1 MSDDPQFQITSTV
14 ATLNLKR
21 QLCDTLRS
29 GFSRYGTHNAF
40 QCLDY
45 ELAVRMFMR
54 DKGQMYAQMIA
65 RLDQVD
71 REFGSGVDPRY
82 RDPPDKISKTELERR
97 YEILIDYEAAS
108 GRLQAPRQGGDSVAS
123 IHLYGY
129 RSWQAFLVPFLRQR
143 IEKDMNSVFAFF
155 GVPGSAKSMSC
166 MQLLRALD
174 PTFSLGR
181 IALSQEDFFEI
192 EGKRE
197 ETRGRGVMEDDMSR
211 WSNSR
216 TYGSDDNIITAEMF
230 DTFRFKNEFHGI
242 TTPRDSRIDKAVRE
256 HIHLVFLSPD
266 NESQG
271 IFQVG
276 VPEWGD
282 DGKMKSVSFLKFS
295 EPGVFF
301 QPGECDPFEWVLD
314 TIRFANPMDLPDSDE
329 MKQLVM
335 EYLDRKQEAFW
346 KADQRGRELVEI
358 GKMKKELEEMRI
370 RDEYNSL
377 PEKRRKQQEKEG
389 LEALKLE
396 NAKKKLELEK
406 LRLQRQ
412 EENLRNQHKGISLR
426 CTHCGFVW
434 PFTGKGDKSG
444 RTKCPEC
451 DGMVNVSRDRA
462 PEFKA

>member
-1 MSDDPQFQITSTV
+1 MTEDSQFQITSTV

-54 DKGQMYAQMIA
+54 DKGPLYAQMVSA
-65 RLDQVD
+65 LDQVD
-71 REFGSGVDPRY
+71 REFGSGVDPRF
-82 RDPPDKISKTELERR
+82 RDPPDRISKVELERR

-108 GRLQAPRQGGDSVAS
+108 GRLQAPRQGGDPTPVV
-123 IHLYGY
+123 HLYRY
-129 RSWQAFLVPFLRQR
+129 RNWQAFLVPFLRQR
-143 IEKDMNSVFAFF
+143 VERDMNSVFAFF

-174 PTFSLGR
+174 PTFGLDR

-192 EGKRE
+192 EGKRQ
-197 ETRGRGVMEDDMSR
+197 ETRGRGVMDDDMSR
-211 WSNSR
+211 WANSR

-230 DTFRFKNEFHGI
+230 DTFRFKNEYHGI

-282 DGKMKSVSFLKFS
+282 DGKMKSVGFLKFQ

-301 QPGECDPFEWVLD
+301 AQGECDPFEWVLD
-314 TIRFANPMDLPDSDE
+314 TILFQNPMELPEGDPVRE
-329 MKQLVM
+329 LAM
-335 EYLDRKQEAFW
+335 EYLDRKKDAFW

-358 GKMKKELEEMRI
+358 GKMKKELDEQRI
-370 RDEYNSL
+370 RDEYNAL
-377 PEKRRKQQEKEG
+377 PEKRRKQQEKDEI
-389 LEALKLE
+389 ERIRAE
-396 NAKKKLELEK
+396 NAREK
-406 LRLQRQ
+406 AEIERMKLQRQ
-412 EENLRNQHKGISLR
+412 KEVLATRGTALR
-426 CTHCGFVW
+426 CPHCGYIW
-434 PFTGKGDKSG
+434 TFTGKGSSDG

-451 DGMVNVSRDRA
+451 GKKVNVKRDRP
-462 PEFKA
+462 PEFRA